1 MQCSKPGFYYTFK
14 RMKGCNAHLAREKS
28 KSDSIAEL
36 TSLVT
41 SLAETENFTLNDV
54 QNATPVIRTVKSCTL
69 TARRGSTDAGANTTE
84 TTNVTDEKIVY
95 CSRESGGNGGDRV
108 SRGCIFY

>member
-14 RMKGCNAHLAREKS
+14 RMKGCNAHLAGEKS

-69 TARRGSTDAGANTTE
+69 TATEGKHRRGS
-84 TTNVTDEKIVY
+84 
-95 CSRESGGNGGDRV
+95 
-108 SRGCIFY
+108 